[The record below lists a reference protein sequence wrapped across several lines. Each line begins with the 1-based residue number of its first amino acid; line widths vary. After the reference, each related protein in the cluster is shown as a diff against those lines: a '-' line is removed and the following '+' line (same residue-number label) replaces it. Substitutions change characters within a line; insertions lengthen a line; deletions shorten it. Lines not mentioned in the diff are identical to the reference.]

1 MPPGATRRILDRK
14 LFSQSTAEAETAQA
28 AKATRM
34 TLAVRLILA
43 GLRREVKGPTA
54 LLGDNS
60 AMMDIVKK
68 DGTTERSRYFERTT
82 MFVKYAALRL
92 LVETKLVPTDAMI
105 ADIFT
110 KCVDKET
117 FLRMRRELLNM
128 EGDSANGDTQ
138 RQTARLMRSLQQLIR
153 IL

>member
-1 MPPGATRRILDRK
+1 
-14 LFSQSTAEAETAQA
+14 
-28 AKATRM
+28 
-34 TLAVRLILA
+34 
-43 GLRREVKGPTA
+43 
-54 LLGDNS
+54 
-60 AMMDIVKK
+60 
-68 DGTTERSRYFERTT
+68 
-82 MFVKYAALRL
+82 
-92 LVETKLVPTDAMI
+92 MI

-138 RQTARLMRSLQQLIR
+138 RQVARMMRNLQQLIR